1 MAQRV
6 KESSCNAGD
15 QGSIPESRSSP
26 GEGNGNPIQYS
37 CLENPMDRGA
47 CGATVHAISKVLDT
61 TEQLTLLVSE
71 RRHFSAVVN
80 KIFLK

>member
-1 MAQRV
+1 
-6 KESSCNAGD
+6 
-15 QGSIPESRSSP
+15 
-26 GEGNGNPIQYS
+26 
-37 CLENPMDRGA
+37 MDRGA

>member
-1 MAQRV
+1 MAQIV
-6 KESSCNAGD
+6 KESSCNTGD
-15 QGSIPESRSSP
+15 QGSIPESRRSS

-37 CLENPMDRGA
+37 CLENSMDRGA
-47 CGATVHAISKVLDT
+47 CGATVHGISKVLDT
-61 TEQLTLLVSE
+61 TEQLTLSLSE